1 MTISSEVAIAAEKL
15 FGKLKTPVAVG
26 SHHVDQVLTV
36 RIKGEV
42 KKFPDETYTPTVS
55 IPLKAV
61 IGVLLHRMGFQRE
74 TAANVLTLALREAI
88 NLGSNTSEE
97 IKNLMSDVDDCM
109 KRVEDMTS
117 TLPPQ
122 TRTGKTTVKGELEI
136 ISVDDSVLK
145 QAL

>member
-1 MTISSEVAIAAEKL
+1 MTISPEVAIAAEKL
-15 FGKLKTPVAVG
+15 FAKVKTPVSVG
-26 SHHVDQVLTV
+26 THQVDQVLTV

-97 IKNLMSDVDDCM
+97 IKALMSDVDDCM

-122 TRTGKTTVKGELEI
+122 QRAGKTTVKGELEI
-136 ISVDDSVLK
+136 ISVDESVLDK
-145 QAL
+145 AL